1 MKTADQSNFGCP
13 GKPRVSGRIARF
25 GPYEADLDLKVLR
38 RDGIKIRIQEQ
49 PFRLL
54 TILIE
59 RSGGI
64 VTREELR
71 KSLWPADV
79 FVKFD
84 AGLNTAF
91 NKLRYALRDDPDRP
105 IFIETLP
112 RNGYRF
118 VAPITWA
125 EFADSQET
133 PPNSVIRTVVS
144 TEVER
149 ERKKSGA
156 FPLGFTWRRTAASLL
171 ALTALAIGAFMLKG
185 SGQSQNAASK
195 RDKIVVL
202 VLPFDNLSANQSESY
217 LSDGFTEEVITQLEG
232 RYARCIRVLAKSSA
246 EQLKSSHM
254 AFDRMARELGVH
266 YVVAGG
272 IRRSDDRIRVT
283 AQLVHASD
291 QMSIWANTYDEQG
304 RGDLIAIQSEV
315 SSRIAESL
323 ALEIVPYAKS
333 ADGLNFRWQNAL
345 AGGSE
350 RNGLDLPASLFFHA
364 FPANVR

>member
-1 MKTADQSNFGCP
+1 MADDLKPPALQESQ
-13 GKPRVSGRIARF
+13 GKRRVARF
-25 GPYEADLDLKVLR
+25 GPYEADFDLRVLR
-38 RDGIKIRIQEQ
+38 RDGVKIRIQEQ

-54 TILIE
+54 KILID
-59 RSGGI
+59 RGGDI

-84 AGLNTAF
+84 AGLNTAL

-105 IFIETLP
+105 LFIETLP

-118 VAPITWA
+118 VAPITRA
-125 EFADSQET
+125 ELPHSAEPS
-133 PPNSVIRTVVS
+133 PKSVTNTAASSPVAR
-144 TEVER
+144 
-149 ERKKSGA
+149 RKSIEF
-156 FPLGFTWRRTAASLL
+156 FPIGFTWRRAAASLL
-171 ALTALAIGAFMLKG
+171 ALIALAIGAFMWKG

-202 VLPFDNLSANQSESY
+202 VLPFDNLSPNQSENN

-232 RYARCIRVLAKSSA
+232 RYARCLRVLAKSSA
-246 EQLKSSHM
+246 AQLKASHM
-254 AFDRMARELGVH
+254 PFDRMARELGVH
-266 YVVAGG
+266 YVVAGC
-272 IRRSDDRIRVT
+272 IRRSNDRIRVT

-333 ADGLNFRWQNAL
+333 NAGLNFAWQNAL
-345 AGGSE
+345 ARDSE
-350 RNGLDLPASLFFHA
+350 TNDPQLDLAGSPFFRGLPARL
-364 FPANVR
+364 R